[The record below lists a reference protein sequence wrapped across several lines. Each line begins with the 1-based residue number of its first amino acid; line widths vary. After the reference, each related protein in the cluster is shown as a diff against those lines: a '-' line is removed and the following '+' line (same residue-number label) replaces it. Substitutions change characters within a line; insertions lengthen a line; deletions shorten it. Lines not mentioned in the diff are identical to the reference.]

1 MNERIPYEITY
12 EDTINKSS
20 DYSAT
25 LHGLNQRP
33 KEDYRKKL
41 KSLLNR
47 STRFADKNKQSRDK
61 STFNSSVSPRQSTDT
76 SCRACGK
83 VRHDI
88 FKTDCD
94 QFVIYCKCKSMDSQI
109 TDKQREKT
117 MQNFEERQK
126 AILSTKK
133 HSQHSIRKLIAAISD
148 DTSSELI
155 NEFKE
160 ELVDQYREKYPDDE
174 TDDIF
179 QQSDSDNESETF

>member
-1 MNERIPYEITY
+1 MATHIMNELISYEITY
-12 EDTINKSS
+12 EDTINKYP

-25 LHGLNQRP
+25 LHRLNQRP

-41 KSLLNR
+41 KSPLDK
-47 STRFADKNKQSRDK
+47 STRFADKDKHSRDK

-126 AILSTKK
+126 VILCAKK
-133 HSQHSIRKLIAAISD
+133 GSRHSIR
-148 DTSSELI
+148 
-155 NEFKE
+155 N
-160 ELVDQYREKYPDDE
+160 
-174 TDDIF
+174 
-179 QQSDSDNESETF
+179 